1 MNRIDPSYEH
11 IERYLSGGMAEPER
25 AAFERTLAADEALA
39 EEVRKQRLLTES
51 LELYG
56 KRVQLKEQM
65 AVFHQEMEAEGATPQ
80 FTVNRYGLRVLWKKY
95 LPTVAVA
102 ASVAILTVFSTLLT
116 LTNLRSLDNRQTSY
130 YKQMKLDIEKLKD
143 VTTRA
148 MSKAA
153 SPRSAPPVSNARYS
167 ATGFMISPNGYVV
180 TNYHVVKEAD
190 SVFIES
196 VQDTTVYQYKVK
208 VVYKDPSVD
217 LALLKIEDPG
227 FQPPKRLPFALSTRE
242 ADLAQSVYTLGYPG
256 NDLVYN
262 DGSISSHR
270 GFDGDTSAY
279 RISIPVNPGNSGG
292 PLLDESGNLI
302 GVISG
307 KNTAAE
313 GASFAVKSKYLMKM
327 IEEIPSDSLPAP
339 VMLPRK
345 NYVRELNRPDQI
357 KRLQNVVFNVK
368 VYKSS
373 N

>member
-1 MNRIDPSYEH
+1 MNRIDPAYEQ
-11 IERYLSGGMAEPER
+11 IERYLSGAMAAPER
-25 AAFERTLAADEALA
+25 SAFERSMAHDAALADE
-39 EEVRKQRLLTES
+39 VSKQRLLTES

-56 KRVQLKEQM
+56 RRVQLKKQM
-65 AVFHQEMEAEGATPQ
+65 DAFHEELEAAEGTAP

-102 ASVAILTVFSTLLT
+102 ASVALITVFSTLLT
-116 LTNLRSLDNRQTSY
+116 LSYLRSMDNRQAT
-130 YKQMKLDIEKLKD
+130 DFIKLKREID
-143 VTTRA
+143 RV
-148 MSKAA
+148 KAA
-153 SPRSAPPVSNARYS
+153 TTQAISNAALPRNAPVVKSARYS

-190 SVFIES
+190 SVYIES
-196 VQDTTVYQYKVK
+196 VQDSVYTYRVK
-208 VVYKDPSVD
+208 VIYKDPAVD
-217 LALLKIEDPG
+217 LALLKIEDVRFLPL
-227 FQPPKRLPFALSTRE
+227 KRLPFALSTRE

-256 NDLVYN
+256 DDLVYN

-270 GFDGDTSAY
+270 GFEGDTSAY

-327 IEEIPSDSLPAP
+327 IEEIPTDSLPAP

-357 KRLQNVVFNVK
+357 KRLQSVVFNVK
-368 VYKSS
+368 VYKSGV
-373 N
+373 

>member
-1 MNRIDPSYEH
+1 MNITNPPYEQ
-11 IERYLSGGMAEPER
+11 IERYLSGDMTGLER
-25 AAFERTLAADEALA
+25 TAFERTLAHDEALA

-56 KRVQLKEQM
+56 KRVQLKKQM
-65 AVFHQEMEAEGATPQ
+65 DAFHQELDAEGTTAQ
-80 FTVNRYGLRVLWKKY
+80 FLVNRYGLRVLWKKY

-102 ASVAILTVFSTLLT
+102 ASVALLTVFSTLLT
-116 LTNLRSLDNRQTSY
+116 LNHLRSLDNRQTTNF
-130 YKQMKLDIEKLKD
+130 IKLKREIHNFKIA
-143 VTTRA
+143 TTRA
-148 MSKAA
+148 ISNAS
-153 SPRSAPPVSNARYS
+153 SPRNAPEVKKARYS

-190 SVFIES
+190 SVYIES
-196 VQDTTVYQYKVK
+196 VQDSVYQYKVK
-208 VVYKDPSVD
+208 VIYKDPAVD
-217 LALLKIEDPG
+217 LALLKIQDPG

-256 NDLVYN
+256 DDLVYN

-313 GASFAVKSKYLMKM
+313 GASFAVKAKYLMKM
-327 IEEIPSDSLPAP
+327 IEEIPTDSLPAP

-345 NYVRELNRPDQI
+345 NYVKEFDRPTQI
-357 KRLQNVVFNVK
+357 KRLQSVVFNVK
-368 VYKSS
+368 VYKSGV
-373 N
+373 

>member
-1 MNRIDPSYEH
+1 MNRIDPAYEQ
-11 IERYLSGGMAEPER
+11 IERYLSGGMAGPER
-25 AAFERTLAADEALA
+25 TAFERNLAHDEALA

-56 KRVQLKEQM
+56 KRVQLKKQLD
-65 AVFHQEMEAEGATPQ
+65 AFHQELEAEETTAQ
-80 FTVNRYGLRVLWKKY
+80 FRVNRYGLRVLWKKY

-102 ASVAILTVFSTLLT
+102 ASVALLTVLSTLLT
-116 LTNLRSLDNRQTSY
+116 LTNLRSLDNRQTSFY
-130 YKQMKLDIEKLKD
+130 QQMKRDMEIFKKA
-143 VTTRA
+143 TTRA
-148 MSKAA
+148 ISNAS
-153 SPRSAPPVSNARYS
+153 SPRNVPEVKVARYS

-180 TNYHVVKEAD
+180 TNYHVVQEAD
-190 SVFIES
+190 SVYIES
-196 VQDTTVYQYKVK
+196 LQDSVYQYKVK
-208 VVYKDPSVD
+208 VIYKDSSVD

-227 FQPPKRLPFALSTRE
+227 FQPPKRLPFALSTQE
-242 ADLAQSVYTLGYPG
+242 ADLAQPVYTLGYPG

-292 PLLDESGNLI
+292 PLLDNSGNLI

-313 GASFAVKSKYLMKM
+313 GASFAVKAKYLMKM
-327 IEEIPSDSLPAP
+327 IEEIPTDSLPAP

-345 NYVRELNRPDQI
+345 NYVKELDRPTQI
-357 KRLQNVVFNVK
+357 KRLQSVVFNVK
-368 VYKSS
+368 VYKSGV
-373 N
+373 

>member
-1 MNRIDPSYEH
+1 MNRIDPSYEQ
-11 IERYLSGGMAEPER
+11 IERYLSDGMTEPER
-25 AAFERTLAADEALA
+25 AAFERTLTTDEALA
-39 EEVRKQRLLTES
+39 EAVRKQRLLTES

-56 KRVQLKEQM
+56 KRVQLKKHM
-65 AVFHQEMEAEGATPQ
+65 DVFHQEMEAEGGTPQ

-102 ASVAILTVFSTLLT
+102 ASVALITVFSTLLT
-116 LTNLRSLDNRQTSY
+116 LNHLRSLDNRQTSFY
-130 YKQMKLDIEKLKD
+130 QQMKRDMEIFKKA
-143 VTTRA
+143 TTRA
-148 MSKAA
+148 ISNA
-153 SPRSAPPVSNARYS
+153 SHPRSVPEVKVARYS

-180 TNYHVVKEAD
+180 TNYHVVQEAD
-190 SVFIES
+190 SVYIES
-196 VQDTTVYQYKVK
+196 MQDSVRYKVK
-208 VVYKDPSVD
+208 VIYKDKDID
-217 LALLKIEDPG
+217 LALLRIEDPG
-227 FQPPKRLPFALSTRE
+227 FLAPKRLPFALSTRE

-256 NDLVYN
+256 DDLVYN

-270 GFDGDTSAY
+270 GFEGDTSKY

-357 KRLQNVVFNVK
+357 KRLQDIVFNVK